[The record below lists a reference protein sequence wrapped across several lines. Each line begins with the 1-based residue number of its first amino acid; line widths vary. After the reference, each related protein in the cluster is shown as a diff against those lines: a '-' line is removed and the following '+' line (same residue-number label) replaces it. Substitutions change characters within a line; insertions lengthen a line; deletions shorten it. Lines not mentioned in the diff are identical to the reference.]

1 MADDEKED
9 PALTANLGALAQALP
24 ELLERFRAMAR
35 AAAGDAPAPSSTMTA
50 SKPAET
56 LDVAAAMDAVLGAA
70 ADELARRFRVTKLYA
85 HAPPVLAN
93 EKQLALMLMGQL
105 VHAGQAVAAGRPDE
119 HELQIRI
126 TTAEDGWARVELTLD
141 GPSVHDGAGNS
152 RIELPP
158 VVAPKTEL
166 RA

>member
-1 MADDEKED
+1 VADDDKED
-9 PALTANLGALAQALP
+9 PALTANLSSLAQALP

-35 AAAGDAPAPSSTMTA
+35 TVGGKDEPAAPLLVQPAQTLELATA
-50 SKPAET
+50 IDQA
-56 LDVAAAMDAVLGAA
+56 LDAA
-70 ADELARRFRVTKLYA
+70 ADVLARHFAVIKLYA
-85 HAPPVLAN
+85 YAPPVLAN
-93 EKQLALMLMGQL
+93 DKQLASMLAGHL
-105 VHAGQAVAAGRPDE
+105 VHAVQAVAPGRPSE

-126 TTAEDGWARVELTLD
+126 STSDDGWARVELTLD

-152 RIELPP
+152 RLELPP